1 MILAMSCLKIW
12 NWNIL
17 WTKICLCDKCILL
30 NLPQLIP
37 TVTEI
42 RGLFCA
48 CELVSGNCE
57 TSIRYYSA
65 AEPNFLFDVVRR
77 EQWRLWSKRCKH
89 LFASR
94 SLPAWLNWNVS
105 EESVFL
111 HPPHSAQ
118 HMCACIEHRRGAGE
132 AFFCS
137 SLLTTHQGTGCGE
150 LFFRSKFFHCCTY
163 GWCLSLIEIVS

>member
-1 MILAMSCLKIW
+1 M
-12 NWNIL
+12 
-17 WTKICLCDKCILL
+17 
-30 NLPQLIP
+30 
-37 TVTEI
+37 VTEI
-42 RGLFCA
+42 RGLLCA

-94 SLPAWLNWNVS
+94 SLPARLNWNVS

-150 LFFRSKFFHCCTY
+150 LFFRSFFPLFHLWLVYVFNRNCRLASKVLRRWLTKEAIFARLPQLCQ
-163 GWCLSLIEIVS
+163 VKNV